1 MKSES
6 KLPSSQVAK
15 PKSKSGILRLVL
27 ALFIGGLVLVVG
39 GVFIVTSSWFVS
51 GTILPMAGGAMNS
64 KIEASKVSGL
74 LSSSLEVADFRLT
87 PNEEETF
94 VSVKR
99 LSVGYDLMATING
112 KVTASDLVAEQLVIE
127 LIMKPDGSLNIDPI
141 LEALSGPAPAESEP
155 PSVDL
160 QRLKI
165 QDGTVRFRQGGSDSD
180 GAMYEL
186 TGLNVEVDSL
196 VNGSSTVLKV
206 GGAVGIRMSE
216 GGQTSEFSATLDESM
231 TIAWND
237 ELLPVSF
244 ETALA
249 LVVGQVSGVFAE
261 FASNRIEVSGKLENN
276 ELNPLLLKISKSDR
290 LLGSLSVSGP
300 LNVDEGSADLQ
311 FKLADLNQNLLN
323 QFKDLVGF
331 SFGEPTISASG
342 GLTLAA
348 GGEAMAFDVTVS
360 GNQFSLQNAGAQTPP
375 LSFELVLALAADLAG
390 SVFDFQ
396 SFSLNATQSNRP
408 LLSASVTKPLK
419 ISLSD
424 SGMKL
429 ADTQLDLTVSD
440 LNLADWRAVLG
451 EAAVGRVAST
461 LSISSEGDQGDS
473 IQIGGKVQL
482 ANLVQSEPGDIANG
496 LGVNAT
502 LKAELNDLKNLDVSE
517 LKFLVNN
524 SQGQILDGGASFSLG
539 DSGVLALKT
548 DLKLTNPAKP
558 GQATLELDVE
568 AAGNLDPAKTEFE
581 SIAFTLP
588 PTSKSSQNRAT
599 LSGNLSP
606 DPVKGLSGDLRLAA
620 KSLDLTPLMDFYD
633 GLSSAEP
640 TSEKEPA
647 PSTTPAKEGEP
658 EPMELPVNRLNATL
672 QFDQLF
678 AREIVVTD
686 WLTEVVVEKSGIK
699 VAPLSLT
706 LNGAPVKGHANVDL
720 SVPGYRYDL
729 ALETSQLPA
738 GPFIGSLNPTLKGV
752 YDGMLDVG
760 LDVDGAG
767 VTGVNLKKNLT
778 GTANLDFKGANI
790 ELFDS
795 WKKLFMTPVALV
807 LRVPAMLESP
817 IQGLSLQSSF
827 GEGTVNL
834 GEFKVLSPQFQVV
847 STGAIPIADDLMASA
862 LALPIDL
869 TMKKEMAVGANL
881 VNDEAEVT
889 EGFVKLPPFVS
900 LEGSVGTPK
909 VNIDKLAV
917 GKLFIRNVAGLPESV
932 VGQAGD
938 VIQGLGGLVGGKG
951 EDKNAAGKLI
961 DGVGGLLGGEKGA
974 GLKDAGSAL
983 RGLFNRGTKEEKK

>member
-6 KLPSSQVAK
+6 QPPSSQPAK
-15 PKSKSGILRLVL
+15 PKSKSGILRLVI
-27 ALFIGGLVLVVG
+27 ALFVGGMVLLVG
-39 GVFIVTSSWFVS
+39 GVYIVTSSWFVS
-51 GTILPMAGGAMNS
+51 GTILPMAGGSMNS
-64 KIEASKVSGL
+64 KMEASKVSGL
-74 LSSSLEVADFRLT
+74 LSSSVEVTDFRLT

-99 LSVGYDLMATING
+99 LSVGYDLMAIING
-112 KVTASDLVAEQLVIE
+112 KVTASDFVAEQLVVE
-127 LIMKPDGSLNIDPI
+127 LVMKADGSLNIDPI

-165 QDGTVRFRQGGSDSD
+165 QDGTVRFRQEGKDTD
-180 GAMYEL
+180 GAVYEL
-186 TGLNVEVDSL
+186 TGLNVEVDRL
-196 VNGSSTVLKV
+196 GNGSSTVLKM
-206 GGAVGIRMSE
+206 GGAIGIRMTE
-216 GGQTSEFSATLDESM
+216 GGQTSEFAATLDESI
-231 TIAWND
+231 TISWND

-244 ETALA
+244 ESAVA
-249 LVVGQVSGVFAE
+249 LVVGKVSGVFAE
-261 FASNRIEVSGKLENN
+261 FAENRVEVSGKLENN
-276 ELNPLLLKISKSDR
+276 ELNPLLLKVSKADL

-311 FKLADLNQNLLN
+311 FELADLNQNLLN

-331 SFGEPTISASG
+331 SFGEPTVSASG

-348 GGEAMAFDVTVS
+348 GGEALAFDVTVS

-375 LSFELVLALAADLAG
+375 LSFELVLAMAADLAG

-396 SFSLNATQSNRP
+396 TLSLNATQSGRP
-408 LLSASVTKPLK
+408 LLSVSAAKPMK
-419 ISLSD
+419 VSLSG
-424 SGMKL
+424 SGLKM
-429 ADTQLDLTVSD
+429 ADTKLDLTVSD

-461 LSISSEGDQGDS
+461 LSISSEGDQGGS

-482 ANLVQSEPGDIANG
+482 ANLVQSVPGDIANG
-496 LGVNAT
+496 LGLNAT
-502 LKAELNDLKNLDVSE
+502 LKAKVSDLKNLDVSE
-517 LKFLVNN
+517 LKFQVNN
-524 SQGQILDGGASFSLG
+524 AQGQLLDGGASLSLG
-539 DSGVLALKT
+539 DSGVLTFKTELKVA
-548 DLKLTNPAKP
+548 NPAKP
-558 GQATLELDVE
+558 GLTPLELGVE
-568 AAGNLDPAKTEFE
+568 AAGRLDAAKTEFD
-581 SIAFTLP
+581 SIAFTFP
-588 PTSKSSQNRAT
+588 STSKSSQNRAT
-599 LSGNLSP
+599 LSGSLSP
-606 DPVKGLSGDLRLAA
+606 DPVKGLSGDLRLAS

-633 GLSSAEP
+633 GLASAE
-640 TSEKEPA
+640 TASENEPS
-647 PSTTPAKEGEP
+647 PSTEPAKEGEP
-658 EPMELPVNRLNATL
+658 EPIDLPVNRLNATL

-678 AREIVVTD
+678 AREIVVSD
-686 WLTEVVVEKSGIK
+686 WLTEVAVEKNGIR
-699 VAPLSLT
+699 VSPLTLT

-752 YDGMLDVG
+752 YDGMLDVVF
-760 LDVDGAG
+760 DVDGAG
-767 VTGVNLKKNLT
+767 VTGVNLKKNLK
-778 GTANLDFKGANI
+778 GMANLDFKGANI

-807 LRVPAMLESP
+807 LRVPAMLDSP

-827 GEGTVNL
+827 GDGTVNL
-834 GEFKVLSPQFQVV
+834 GEFKVLSPQFEVV

-869 TMKKEMAVGANL
+869 TMKKDLALGANL
-881 VNDEAEVT
+881 VDEEAEVT

-900 LEGSVGTPK
+900 VEGSVGTPK

-951 EDKNAAGKLI
+951 GDKNAAGKLI
-961 DGVGGLLGGEKGA
+961 NGVGGLLGGEKGA
-974 GLKDAGSAL
+974 GIKDAGNAL
-983 RGLFNRGTKEEKK
+983 RGLFNRGNKEEKK